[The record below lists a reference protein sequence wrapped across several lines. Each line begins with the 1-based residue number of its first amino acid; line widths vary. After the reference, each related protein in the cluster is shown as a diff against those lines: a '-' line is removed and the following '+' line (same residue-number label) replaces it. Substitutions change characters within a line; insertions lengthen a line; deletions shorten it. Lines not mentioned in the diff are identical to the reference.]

1 MKRIFL
7 ITILGFCLLGCSSQ
21 SKSLDDYFEHS
32 VEAKDYFTHVSLESN
47 QGIFFSVHNQSDSK
61 LVYAGFILEYTDTD
75 IGIVK
80 YQYNLKENYI
90 EVYKMVSDD
99 SSETICLVDTE
110 TGRDNETLQTSCDEK
125 QIENANK
132 VIDAYNKILEDTDST
147 QKDILNYMDELTE
160 KYDDN

>member
-21 SKSLDDYFEHS
+21 STSLDDYFEHS
-32 VEAKDYFTHVSLESN
+32 VEAKDYFTHVSLESD
-47 QGIFFSVHNQSDSK
+47 QGIVFSVYSQLNNER
-61 LVYAGFILEYTDTD
+61 VYAGFTLEYNDSEVGD
-75 IGIVK
+75 IT
-80 YQYNLKENYI
+80 YQYNLSEDNV
-90 EVYKMVSDD
+90 EVYKMVSTNT
-99 SSETICLVDTE
+99 SETICFVDAK
-110 TGRDNETLQTSCDEK
+110 TGKDNNELKTSCDDK

-147 QKDILNYMDELTE
+147 QKDILNYMDELAE